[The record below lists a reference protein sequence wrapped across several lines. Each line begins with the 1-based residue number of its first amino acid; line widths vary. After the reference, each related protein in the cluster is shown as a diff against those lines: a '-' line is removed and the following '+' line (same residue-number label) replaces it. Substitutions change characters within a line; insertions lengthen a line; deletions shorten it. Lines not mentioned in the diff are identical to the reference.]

1 MLLLKS
7 FASER
12 SVDSAPCGSYLSRQA
27 DLYFHCAS
35 GFGTQI
41 LAYMLDSLVRVSR
54 RVYEN
59 HFVSIANPA
68 ANRPTS
74 VHTFHHRRTLF
85 SKQIKHAGSRGHKAG
100 CRILGQN
107 QRMTQVYKDSEEP
120 IFQEL
125 SPTVL
130 TDADPLK
137 VQDMTTQVQQTNSTK
152 GTSKPTFL

>member
-1 MLLLKS
+1 LHRVQAICYLRSSKKKRELFPGVPQTSPSSVMLPS
-7 FASER
+7 TN
-12 SVDSAPCGSYLSRQA
+12 PTSR
-27 DLYFHCAS
+27 
-35 GFGTQI
+35 FG
-41 LAYMLDSLVRVSR
+41 
-54 RVYEN
+54 EN

-152 GTSKPTFL
+152 GTSKPTFP